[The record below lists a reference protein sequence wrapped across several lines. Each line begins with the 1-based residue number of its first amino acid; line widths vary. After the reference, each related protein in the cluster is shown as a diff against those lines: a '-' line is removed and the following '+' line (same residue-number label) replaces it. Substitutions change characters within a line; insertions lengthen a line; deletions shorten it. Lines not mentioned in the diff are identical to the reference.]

1 MKKIV
6 FLLVATVLI
15 GNTLWAQ
22 ETKREQ
28 RKAREKEKIEE
39 ISELFEGKK
48 LTFVAQ
54 FANPM
59 GGKIIHLTSEYTLEI
74 DDSFIS
80 AYLPFYGRA
89 YRADLSG
96 DGGIKFKEQAQKIE
110 WDKEKKNYLV
120 SMDVRAQNDVYQLR
134 LTISKTGSATLNV
147 SSVNKASISF
157 NGFVVKSID

>member
-6 FLLVATVLI
+6 LLLAAI
-15 GNTLWAQ
+15 IFSGGALWAQ

-39 ISELFEGKK
+39 IAELVEGKK

-59 GGKIIHLTSEYTLEI
+59 GGKTIHLTSEYTLEI
-74 DDSFIS
+74 DGNFIT

-89 YRADLSG
+89 YRAEFGG
-96 DGGIKFKEQAQKIE
+96 DGGIKFNEQATKVE
-110 WDKEKKNYLV
+110 WNKEKKNYLV
-120 SMDVRAQNDVYQLR
+120 SMDVKAQNDVYQLR
-134 LTISKTGSATLNV
+134 LTIWKTGSATLNV

-157 NGFVVKSID
+157 NGFVVKSKE